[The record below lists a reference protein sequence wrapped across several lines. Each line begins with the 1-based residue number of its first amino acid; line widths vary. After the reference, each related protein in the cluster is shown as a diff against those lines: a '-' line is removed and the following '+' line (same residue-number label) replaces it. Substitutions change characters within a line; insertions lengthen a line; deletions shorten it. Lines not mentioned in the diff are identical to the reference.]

1 MGEVDSS
8 FRSDLPHQQRQSNP
22 WWIALA
28 ILVSLLCL
36 CVGLIGLLLAFGLPF
51 LE

>member
-1 MGEVDSS
+1 MQETDSS
-8 FRSDLPHQQRQSNP
+8 PSKLVSKEGQSNP
-22 WWIALA
+22 LWIALV
-28 ILVSLLCL
+28 IPIVLLCL